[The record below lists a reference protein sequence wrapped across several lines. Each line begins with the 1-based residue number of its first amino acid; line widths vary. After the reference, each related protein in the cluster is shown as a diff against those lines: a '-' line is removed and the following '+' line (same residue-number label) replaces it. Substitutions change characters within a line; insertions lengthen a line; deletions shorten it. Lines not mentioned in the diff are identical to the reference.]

1 MHTISQLGD
10 LFRLSRST
18 LLYYDALGLLS
29 PSLRSGVGYRLYS
42 DEDRRRLQ
50 QICMFRDLGV
60 PLKGIRTFLERK
72 NDKVTPILL
81 KRLLAIN
88 SEIDQLR
95 DQQRSILGMIEAEGI
110 LKGSKPFLLRH
121 RAIGREAGVTEK
133 NYRSVHS
140 IFQRAAPKEHRRF
153 LKHLGF
159 SDAEIRQFVKKNS

>member
-1 MHTISQLGD
+1 MFTISQLGD

-29 PSLRSGVGYRLYS
+29 PSLRSEAGYRLYS
-42 DEDRRRLQ
+42 KEDGDRLK

-60 PLKGIRTFLERK
+60 PLKAIRAFLGRR
-72 NDKVTPILL
+72 NDKLTPILL

-95 DQQRSILGMIEAEGI
+95 EQQRSILGMVETEGL
-110 LKGSKPFLLRH
+110 LKGAKPFLPKH
-121 RAIGREAGVTEK
+121 RELGKEAGIAE
-133 NYRSVHS
+133 NNFLSVHR
-140 IFQRAAPKEHRRF
+140 IFQRAAPAEHKRF

-159 SDAEIRQFVKKNS
+159 TNDEIRQFVKKSS